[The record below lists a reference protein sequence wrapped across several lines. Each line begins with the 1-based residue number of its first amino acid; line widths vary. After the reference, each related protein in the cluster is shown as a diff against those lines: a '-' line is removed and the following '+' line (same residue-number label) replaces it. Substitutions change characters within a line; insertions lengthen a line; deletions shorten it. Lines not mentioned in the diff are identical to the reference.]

1 MNRRQTLL
9 GWALVTAGFAAIA
22 AAWGQVQGTHVV
34 AVQLSYLTSGGLVG
48 LGLIVLGTGLIR
60 ADDLRAIREGV
71 DELRDRINDLEHD
84 VSDTKGPQ
92 IAWEEAV
99 HAVVSDELPSLSMA
113 NEGTPAATEDTPA
126 ETPPTGTP
134 PPR

>member
-84 VSDTKGPQ
+84 VSDTKDWLQ
-92 IAWEEAV
+92 TLEVKRIQM
-99 HAVVSDELPSLSMA
+99 LPA
-113 NEGTPAATEDTPA
+113 NDGVGTITVP
-126 ETPPTGTP
+126 
-134 PPR
+134 

>member
-34 AVQLSYLTSGGLVG
+34 AVQLSYLTSGGLMG

-84 VSDTKGPQ
+84 VSDTKDWLQ
-92 IAWEEAV
+92 TLEVKRIQM
-99 HAVVSDELPSLSMA
+99 LPA
-113 NEGTPAATEDTPA
+113 NDGVGTITVP
-126 ETPPTGTP
+126 
-134 PPR
+134 